1 MLSKLIKYELKDA
14 SHSLFPIGLGMAI
27 LSVISALMVGSATKG
42 FDLSRLPFYPLLS
55 GLVGLL
61 TFICVIAVVVICLM
75 SNVGSFYRMLGHRGY
90 LEMSLPVTIH
100 QHIAAKLISAVLT
113 TLLTLV
119 FLNLCGFVI
128 VLPNQPANWF
138 STMLGEGLNM
148 LQNTPISFVLLL
160 VLFLLAGVAMFYLYT
175 YLCCA
180 IGGFFPQQRK
190 LASIITFFILQFVAQ
205 VLFLLVVS
213 FAFSH
218 MESLVDTLSRFAT
231 DILNSTDGEWKFFYG
246 SLTGAV
252 VIEVLID
259 AVLWFVTRTI
269 LVKSLNL
276 P

>member
-75 SNVGSFYRMLGHRGY
+75 SNVGSFYRMLGASGLSGNVLARDHPSAHRGKADFRRADY
-90 LEMSLPVTIH
+90 PADPHFPQPVRLCH
-100 QHIAAKLISAVLT
+100 RSAESARQ
-113 TLLTLV
+113 LV
-119 FLNLCGFVI
+119 
-128 VLPNQPANWF
+128 

-148 LQNTPISFVLLL
+148 LQNTPIGFTLLL
-160 VLFLLAGVAMFYLYT
+160 VLFLLAGVAMFYLHT
-175 YLCCA
+175 YLSCA

-218 MESLVDTLSRFAT
+218 MESLVDALGRFAI
-231 DILNSTDGEWKFFYG
+231 DILNSTDGEWKIFY
-246 SLTGAV
+246 
-252 VIEVLID
+252 
-259 AVLWFVTRTI
+259 WFADRRCGD
-269 LVKSLNL
+269 
-276 P
+276 

>member
-113 TLLTLV
+113 TLLTLI

-148 LQNTPISFVLLL
+148 LQNTPIGFTLLL
-160 VLFLLAGVAMFYLYT
+160 VLFLLAGVAMFYLHT
-175 YLCCA
+175 YLSCA
-180 IGGFFPQQRK
+180 I
-190 LASIITFFILQFVAQ
+190 A
-205 VLFLLVVS
+205 
-213 FAFSH
+213 AFSR
-218 MESLVDTLSRFAT
+218 SSASWRASSRSSFCNSSRRCFSFWSSPSLSRIWNRWLT
-231 DILNSTDGEWKFFYG
+231 LWGVSPSTF
-246 SLTGAV
+246 
-252 VIEVLID
+252 
-259 AVLWFVTRTI
+259 
-269 LVKSLNL
+269 
-276 P
+276 

>member
-27 LSVISALMVGSATKG
+27 LSVISALMFSSATKG

-55 GLVGLL
+55 GLVVLL

-113 TLLTLV
+113 TLLTLI

-148 LQNTPISFVLLL
+148 LQNTPIGFTLLL

-180 IGGFFPQQRK
+180 IGGRQSELR
-190 LASIITFFILQFVAQ
+190 
-205 VLFLLVVS
+205 
-213 FAFSH
+213 
-218 MESLVDTLSRFAT
+218 
-231 DILNSTDGEWKFFYG
+231 
-246 SLTGAV
+246 
-252 VIEVLID
+252 
-259 AVLWFVTRTI
+259 
-269 LVKSLNL
+269 
-276 P
+276 

>member
-113 TLLTLV
+113 TLLTLI

-148 LQNTPISFVLLL
+148 LQNTPISFTLLL
-160 VLFLLAGVAMFYLYT
+160 VLFLLAGV
-175 YLCCA
+175 
-180 IGGFFPQQRK
+180 G
-190 LASIITFFILQFVAQ
+190 SICTPICPAP
-205 VLFLLVVS
+205 S
-213 FAFSH
+213 AAFSR
-218 MESLVDTLSRFAT
+218 SSASWRASSRSSFCNSSRRCFSFWSSPSLSRIWNRWLT
-231 DILNSTDGEWKFFYG
+231 LWGVSPSTF
-246 SLTGAV
+246 
-252 VIEVLID
+252 
-259 AVLWFVTRTI
+259 
-269 LVKSLNL
+269 
-276 P
+276 